1 MSSLQGFLELFC
13 FVKDIYPVFLV
24 DTLKTLVGDLLSNQ
38 DAVIESFQRSLN
50 SVYSVGVRLSS
61 HADHAR

>member
-1 MSSLQGFLELFC
+1 M
-13 FVKDIYPVFLV
+13 KDIYPVFLV